1 MPLVKVK
8 VAQLCPTLCDPMDY
22 TVHGILYTRI
32 LEWVAFPFS
41 RGSSQPRDQTQV
53 SRIAGGFFTSWV
65 TRDWTWPK
73 KRAVPPWPLSP
84 RTGEGWRQEPKRG
97 AVSLLSVSPWGPV
110 RQAAVPTAPV
120 SWAGGKGKFNE
131 SRCFSDWLWAQCKCS
146 GRQGGV
152 CEVGLEDGA
161 IKKASF
167 FF

>member
-1 MPLVKVK
+1 MV
-8 VAQLCPTLCDPMDY
+8 
-22 TVHGILYTRI
+22 
-32 LEWVAFPFS
+32 WVRGCHSTQGQPPVPPAGWEGVGS
-41 RGSSQPRDQTQV
+41 GSSCGSLASCSVDWVQEAGTRPSLDSYSS
-53 SRIAGGFFTSWV
+53 SRSGHQNQ
-65 TRDWTWPK
+65 DNP
-73 KRAVPPWPLSP
+73 PPWPLSP